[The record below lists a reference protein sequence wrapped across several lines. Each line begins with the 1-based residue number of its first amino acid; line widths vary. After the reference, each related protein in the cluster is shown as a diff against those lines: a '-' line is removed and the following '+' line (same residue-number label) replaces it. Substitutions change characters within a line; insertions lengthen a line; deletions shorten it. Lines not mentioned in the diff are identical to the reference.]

1 MPTLEKLESTAP
13 TATPNSG
20 EVILYFAEESGD
32 VVLKAKKSDGSTVT
46 VLG

>member
-1 MPTLEKLESTAP
+1 MPQLCKIETAP

-20 EVILYFAEESGD
+20 EVILYFATENGE